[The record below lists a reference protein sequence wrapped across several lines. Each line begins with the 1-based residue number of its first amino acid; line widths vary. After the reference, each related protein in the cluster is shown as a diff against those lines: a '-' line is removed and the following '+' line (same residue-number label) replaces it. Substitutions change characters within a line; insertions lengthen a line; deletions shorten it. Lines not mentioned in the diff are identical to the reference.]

1 MADPATYRPKPGEI
15 PTEPGV
21 YRFRDRNGRV
31 IYVGKAKNL
40 RARLSNY
47 FQTVAALHQRTQQM
61 VTTATGVE
69 RTVVRTGVACLALE
83 YSWSKEYAPWF
94 NIKYRDDKSYP
105 YLAVTMSEDVP
116 RVLVTRG
123 KKRRGNR
130 YFGPCSHA
138 WAIRETVDLLLRVFP
153 IRSCSQGVYKRAQQ
167 SGRPCL
173 LGYIDKGSAGGRRGG
188 RGGRARGRDG
198 DEQ

>member
-47 FQTVAALHQRTQQM
+47 FQNVAALHPRTQQM

-69 RTVVRTGVACLALE
+69 WTVVRTEVESLALE
-83 YSWSKEYAPWF
+83 YSWIKEYAPRF
-94 NIKYRDDKSYP
+94 NIKYRDDRSYP

-116 RVLVTRG
+116 RVLVT
-123 KKRRGNR
+123 
-130 YFGPCSHA
+130 A
-138 WAIRETVDLLLRVFP
+138 A
-153 IRSCSQGVYKRAQQ
+153 RSAAATGTSAPTPTPGR
-167 SGRPCL
+167 SGRRWTCC
-173 LGYIDKGSAGGRRGG
+173 
-188 RGGRARGRDG
+188 
-198 DEQ
+198 